1 MPTSSTSNTSS
12 TARRVAEATGP
23 GYDAGSRNH
32 TRPQSLAQ
40 TDPELAAIVQAE
52 WTRQQYTIELIASEN
67 IVSSAVLEVQGS
79 VLTNKYAEGYAG
91 RRYYG
96 GCEEVDKAEV
106 LAIQRAQQLFKTDYA
121 VNVQPHSGS
130 QANMAV
136 YMAAGLQKGDK
147 VLGMSLDHGGHL
159 THGYKLNFSG
169 LDYTIASYGVTRD
182 TQVID
187 YDEVA
192 RIAAEF
198 QPKMIIAGASNYSRT
213 IDFVRFATIAKQVGA
228 LLFVDMAHIAGLIA
242 AGVHPSPFGHAD
254 FITTTTHKTLR
265 GPRGGMIFTRSP
277 ELAKKVNSRVFPGI
291 QGGPLMHVIAAKAAA
306 FGEDLRPEFA
316 EYMQRVAASARA
328 MAEEFLRR
336 GWQVVSGG
344 TDNHLFSLN
353 VMSLSA
359 ASGGGV
365 TGKQAEDKLH
375 EVGITVNKNLIPF
388 DDQPAQQGSGI
399 RIGTPA
405 ICSRGCGVAEAVE
418 VAALIDRALKGRDD
432 AAVLAAVRTEARALC
447 ERFPIYR

>member
-1 MPTSSTSNTSS
+1 MTALPASSRHTSPRALRDS
-12 TARRVAEATGP
+12 
-23 GYDAGSRNH
+23 
-32 TRPQSLAQ
+32 
-40 TDPELAAIVQAE
+40 DPELAAIIDAE
-52 WTRQQYTIELIASEN
+52 FARQQHTIELIASEN
-67 IVSSAVLEVQGS
+67 IVSTAVMEIQGS
-79 VLTNKYAEGYAG
+79 VLTNKYAEGYPG
-91 RRYYG
+91 KRYYG
-96 GCEEVDKAEV
+96 GCEEVDKAEE
-106 LAIQRAQQLFKTDYA
+106 LAIRRAQALFKTDYA

-136 YMAAGLQKGDK
+136 YMAAGLAKGDK

-182 TQVID
+182 TQLID
-187 YDEVA
+187 YDEVE
-192 RIAAEF
+192 RIATEF

-213 IDFVRFATIAKQVGA
+213 IDFPRFAAIAKKVGA
-228 LLFVDMAHIAGLIA
+228 VLFVDMAHIAGLVA
-242 AGVHPSPFGHAD
+242 SGHHPSPFGHAD
-254 FITTTTHKTLR
+254 FVTTTTHKTLR

-277 ELAKKVNSRVFPGI
+277 EYAKKVNSRVFPGI

-306 FGEDLRPEFA
+306 FGEALKPDFA
-316 EYMQRVAASARA
+316 EYMGRVKTSAAA
-328 MAEEFLRR
+328 MADEFKRL

-344 TDNHLFSLN
+344 SDNHLFSLN
-353 VMSLSA
+353 VMSF
-359 ASGGGV
+359 GV

-388 DDQPAQQGSGI
+388 DQQPAQQGSGI

-405 ICSRGCGVAEAVE
+405 ICSRGFGAVEAVE
-418 VAALIDRALKGRDD
+418 VARLIDRALKQRDD
-432 AAVLAAVRTEARALC
+432 APALAQVQAAARALC

>member
-1 MPTSSTSNTSS
+1 MASSASASSTSNH
-12 TARRVAEATGP
+12 TARRALGA
-23 GYDAGSRNH
+23 A
-32 TRPQSLAQ
+32 
-40 TDPELAAIVQAE
+40 DPELAAIVAAE
-52 WTRQQYTIELIASEN
+52 EQRQQFTIELIASEN
-67 IVSSAVLEVQGS
+67 IVSTAVLEAQGS
-79 VLTNKYAEGYAG
+79 VLTNKYAEGYPG
-91 RRYYG
+91 KRYYG
-96 GCEEVDKAEV
+96 GCEEVDKAEE
-106 LAIQRAQQLFKTDYA
+106 LAIRRAQQLFKTDYA

-136 YMAAGLQKGDK
+136 YMAAGLAKGDK

-182 TQVID
+182 AQVID

-213 IDFVRFATIAKQVGA
+213 LDFPRFAAIARQVGA
-228 LLFVDMAHIAGLIA
+228 LLFVDMAHIAGLVA
-242 AGVHPSPFGHAD
+242 AGLHPSPFGHAD
-254 FITTTTHKTLR
+254 FVTTTTHKTLR
-265 GPRGGMIFTRSP
+265 GPRGGMIFSRSA
-277 ELAKKVNSRVFPGI
+277 EHAKKVNSRVFPGI
-291 QGGPLMHVIAAKAAA
+291 QGGPLMHVIAAKAVA
-306 FGEDLRPEFA
+306 FGEALRPEFT
-316 EYMQRVAASARA
+316 EYMGRVKASAAA
-328 MAEEFLRR
+328 MADEFKRL

-353 VMSLSA
+353 VMSN
-359 ASGGGV
+359 GV

-388 DDQPAQQGSGI
+388 DTQPAQAGSGI

-405 ICSRGCGVAEAVE
+405 VCSRGFGVAEAVE
-418 VAALIDRALKGRDD
+418 IARLIDQTLKKRDD
-432 AAVLAAVRTEARALC
+432 AAALADAKARARALC